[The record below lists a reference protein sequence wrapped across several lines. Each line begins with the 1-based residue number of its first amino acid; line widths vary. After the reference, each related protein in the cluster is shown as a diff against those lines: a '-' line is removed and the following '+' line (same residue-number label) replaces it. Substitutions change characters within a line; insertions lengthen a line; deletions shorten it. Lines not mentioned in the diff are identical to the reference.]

1 MSALKAEDGTRLTK
15 RFDMERR
22 VQEFYTSLFASK
34 TTVPLDKDQREEEDV
49 PSILISEVQAAVESL
64 KAEKAP
70 GPDAITRDRSIVS
83 KIGTLYVSGG
93 QFKSISDY
101 PTLLPNPKLGIY
113 PYLKK
118 PPGTS
123 YNVFLDLLAVQRV
136 DDSGIKKYVAIPSS
150 TQHQLPANINQV
162 DMKLKALNI
171 TLSPFIYKLITSL
184 ANCTNQAESA
194 ISWWDNS
201 AAQLM
206 VQMQNNNTNGFC
218 TTFENVESLYIISA
232 DSDQFFAQGLIDF
245 QKTRPN
251 TQGLSNYT
259 ICKEANADTF
269 LTEFLTKISSNNL
282 YSCETTYRNRF
293 DIKLQSCLATY
304 GFA

>member
-1 MSALKAEDGTRLTK
+1 
-15 RFDMERR
+15 
-22 VQEFYTSLFASK
+22 
-34 TTVPLDKDQREEEDV
+34 
-49 PSILISEVQAAVESL
+49 
-64 KAEKAP
+64 
-70 GPDAITRDRSIVS
+70 
-83 KIGTLYVSGG
+83 
-93 QFKSISDY
+93 
-101 PTLLPNPKLGIY
+101 
-113 PYLKK
+113 
-118 PPGTS
+118 
-123 YNVFLDLLAVQRV
+123 
-136 DDSGIKKYVAIPSS
+136 
-150 TQHQLPANINQV
+150 
-162 DMKLKALNI
+162 MKLKALNI